1 MSSFNQRAH
10 ISLNDSEL
18 RDNFRQAMD
27 GLMAKRRAVFP
38 DDDELR
44 QLRDQGRQIKTE
56 ALSKLPEL
64 LERLELNCQNNGI
77 QVHWAETVE
86 DACAIVLDIA
96 KRHDARTIVKGK
108 SMVSEEMELN
118 HFMEQQGIE
127 CLESDLGEFIVQLA
141 EEKPSHIIMPAIH
154 KNRRQIARLF
164 EQKLADAGYTEDV
177 DELTAIAR
185 GVLREKF
192 ANADIGISGVNF
204 AVAETG
210 TLCLIENEG
219 NGRMTTT
226 APPVHIAVT
235 GIEKVLERLEDIPP
249 LLTLL
254 TRSATGQHITTYVN
268 LISSPRREGELDGPD
283 EVHLVLLDNGRS
295 RIYSDPQL
303 QQTLHCIRCG
313 ACMNHCPVYTRV
325 GGHAYGAVYPGPI
338 GKLVTSQ
345 MLGLEEAGDLVGAS
359 TLCGACS
366 EVCPVRIPI
375 PDILLR
381 LRREGISGESVK
393 AAGSLRKWQE
403 SLTWKLWAWWNS
415 HPRIYRLGLRLISSL
430 GFMIPKNM
438 GAWTSVRV
446 SPRPSDMPLHQRVR
460 NRKES

>member
-18 RDNFRQAMD
+18 RGNFRQAMD

-44 QLRDQGRQIKTE
+44 QLRDLGRQIKVE

-64 LERLELNCQNNGI
+64 LEQLELNCQNNGI

-96 KRHDARTIVKGK
+96 KRHDARTMVKGK

-415 HPRIYRLGLRLISSL
+415 HPRIYRLGLRLIASL
-430 GFMIPKNM
+430 GFVIPKNL

-446 SPRPSDMPLHQRVR
+446 APRPSDMPLHQRVR